1 LRLLDPGNGYA
12 GSVLSVPGAV
22 ISVPGPSAAVVTLS
36 HSTTYLLR
44 LAG

>member
-1 LRLLDPGNGYA
+1 
-12 GSVLSVPGAV
+12 VLSVPGAV
-22 ISVPGPSAAVVTLS
+22 ILVPGQYAAVVTLS